1 MSDFCRDVVV
11 IGAGPTGL
19 ALAIA
24 LRRYGLD
31 VVVLEKEPSSK
42 REVRA
47 SVIWQRALEILRDL
61 GCADRFL
68 EQGLSLRQA
77 EVYVKGRRVGSHDT
91 GVSGTA
97 FPRPLSIEQIAIE
110 RLLVE
115 RLGELGTDVRWDV
128 EAVALRLGVD
138 GAEVDVRG
146 PDDRVQTIG
155 CRWVV
160 GCEGA
165 HSLVRKTMNVPF
177 EGERRIDLQ
186 AVQINAKPDWKYP
199 CTDDTTYFFL
209 ERRVCL
215 IASPRPGGGY
225 RFFSFLDDPD
235 PQRVTPPDVDEMRD
249 LVARATH
256 DPGTRLVPTVPP
268 WYNRARFHDR
278 IAASLR
284 VGPAMLAGDSGH
296 MWAPIGGRGLNTGLR
311 GAHNLGWKL
320 AAVHHGW
327 AADTLLDTYS
337 GEQRHTAQEVMR
349 QMRRN
354 VMELPPSALTLAG
367 MRVLGPAL
375 LSSDRIHRRGR
386 VILSELGRHHRT
398 SELSTDEPGR
408 GSAGGRRAL
417 RAGDRLP
424 DVPVTHAG
432 RERRLHDL
440 LSYDRWTLL
449 EVPDRQPAADATEE
463 LRRLIG
469 RFPVPA
475 EVHRVEPDR
484 GGSRG
489 SDRLPRGTLLLVRPD
504 GHVGLR
510 VGADDRPSLD
520 AYLDRWFVRKS

>member
-11 IGAGPTGL
+11 VGAGPTGL

-24 LRRYGLD
+24 LRQYGLD
-31 VVVLEKEPSSK
+31 VVVLEKEPSTK

-47 SVIWQRALEILRDL
+47 SVIWQRALEVLRDL

-68 EQGLSLRQA
+68 DQGLSLRQA
-77 EVYVKGRRVGSHDT
+77 EVYVRGRRVGGHET
-91 GVSGTA
+91 QVTGTA
-97 FPRPLSIEQIAIE
+97 FPQPLAIEQIAIE

-115 RLGELGTDVRWDV
+115 RLGELEAEVRWDA

-146 PDDRVQTIG
+146 PGDRLQTIG

-165 HSLVRKTMNVPF
+165 HSLVRKTMDVPF
-177 EGERRIDLQ
+177 EGERRVDLQ
-186 AVQINAKPDWKYP
+186 AVQINAKPDWKFP
-199 CTDDTTYFFL
+199 TAPDTTYFFL
-209 ERRVCL
+209 EHRVCL

-235 PQRVTPPDVDEMRD
+235 PQRVAPPDVDEMRD

-256 DPGTRLVPTVPP
+256 DPATALMPTVPP

-278 IAASLR
+278 VAGSLR
-284 VGPAMLAGDSGH
+284 KGPAMLAGDSAH

-327 AADTLLDTYS
+327 ATDSLLDTYS
-337 GEQRHTAQEVMR
+337 HEQRGIAQEVIR

-354 VMELPPSALTLAG
+354 AMELPPSVLTLAA
-367 MRVLGPAL
+367 MRFLGPAV
-375 LSSDRIHRRGR
+375 LSSDRLHRRGR
-386 VILSELGRHHRT
+386 AVLSELPRHHRA
-398 SELSTDEPGR
+398 SELSTDGAGR
-408 GSAGGRRAL
+408 GGRGAL
-417 RAGDRLP
+417 CAGDRLP
-424 DVPVTHAG
+424 DVTVTHGG

-449 EVPDRQPAADATEE
+449 EIPDRRPAPDAAEE
-463 LRRLIG
+463 LRRAVG

-475 EVHRVEPDR
+475 EVFRVQPPQ
-484 GGSRG
+484 GGGKAPLRRG
-489 SDRLPRGTLLLVRPD
+489 SLLLVRPD
-504 GHVGLR
+504 GHIGLR
-510 VGADDRPSLD
+510 ARAGDHQELD

>member
-11 IGAGPTGL
+11 VGAGPTGL

-24 LRRYGLD
+24 LRQYGLD
-31 VVVLEKEPSSK
+31 VVVLEKEPSTK

-47 SVIWQRALEILRDL
+47 SVLWQRALEILRDL

-68 EQGLSLRQA
+68 DQGLTLRRA
-77 EVYVKGRRVGSHDT
+77 EVYVRGRRVGGHET

-97 FPRPLSIEQIAIE
+97 FPQPLAIEQIAIE
-110 RLLVE
+110 SLLVE
-115 RLGELGTDVRWDV
+115 RLGELGTEVRWDA
-128 EAVALRLGVD
+128 EAVALRMGTG

-146 PDDRVQTIG
+146 PGDRVQTIG

-165 HSLVRKTMNVPF
+165 HSLVRKTMDVPF

-186 AVQINAKPDWKYP
+186 AVQINAKADWKFD
-199 CTDDTTYFFL
+199 CADDTTYFFL

-235 PQRVTPPDVDEMRD
+235 PQRVAPPDVGEMRE
-249 LVARATH
+249 LVAGATH
-256 DPGTRLVPTVPP
+256 DPDARLVPTVPP

-278 IAASLR
+278 IAGSLR
-284 VGPAMLAGDSGH
+284 RGPAMLAGDSAH

-311 GAHNLGWKL
+311 GAHNLAWKL

-337 GEQRHTAQEVMR
+337 GEQRHTAYEVMR

-354 VMELPPSALTLAG
+354 VMELPPSVLTLAA

-375 LSSDRIHRRGR
+375 LASDRIHRRGR
-386 VILSELGRHHRT
+386 SILSELPRHHRE
-398 SELSTDEPGR
+398 SELSTDGSGR
-408 GSAGGRRAL
+408 GGRRAL

-424 DVPVTHAG
+424 DVPVTQGG

-440 LSYDRWTLL
+440 LSYGRWTLL
-449 EVPDRQPAADATEE
+449 EIADRTPSPGTTEE
-463 LRRLIG
+463 LRRAVG

-475 EVHRVEPDR
+475 EVFRVQR
-484 GGSRG
+484 AHSGGG
-489 SDRLPRGTLLLVRPD
+489 NGPLPGGTLLLARPD
-504 GHVGLR
+504 GHIGLR
-510 VGADDRPSLD
+510 VRTGDHQALD